1 MTAAHLP
8 TPAAAERRPGAR
20 RSGRA
25 QVFIHLAYH
34 NVVRNARR
42 SALTAAAMSFGLA
55 FLVIGRTL
63 NDGGHEAWVRSGVRM
78 GTGHVAVQAPGF
90 QRSRSLA
97 DRLSAPQAAAAE
109 SALAAP
115 DIAREVDAVS
125 PHLTVSGL
133 ASSAATALPVRIE
146 GVDPKREAR
155 FSALPGSLVRGA
167 WLTTDDRLGAYI
179 GDALARRLRLGI
191 GSRFVLTAQDA
202 DTQIAG
208 QLARVAGTFR
218 TGVPALDEGLVY
230 LPLTTAQ
237 AWLSAPGA
245 VTSVAILLRS
255 SRATAGVA
263 RALRPAL
270 HDSLAVLTWQEAAPE
285 LDSAVRIDDYSGN
298 IFMFILLAI
307 VALAI
312 LNAVLMSVLN
322 RNREFGLLQALG
334 LTKRETGLVV
344 FIEGLML
351 STASGVLGMLLGFGI
366 TWFFWRDGLDLT
378 ALMKESITVSNA
390 VASPI
395 IVPQFR
401 LAQVFLCLGLTVL
414 IGVLASL
421 YPARQ
426 AGRIDVAEA
435 MKFDR

>member
-1 MTAAHLP
+1 MTPPLSALP
-8 TPAAAERRPGAR
+8 AGRRFAT
-20 RSGRA
+20 RA
-25 QVFIHLAYH
+25 QVFVHLAFH

-42 SALTAAAMSFGLA
+42 SALTAAAMSLGLA
-55 FLVIGRTL
+55 FLVIGRAL
-63 NDGGHEAWVRSGVRM
+63 NDGGHEAWIRSGVRM
-78 GTGHVAVQAPGF
+78 GVGHVAVQAPGF
-90 QRSRSLA
+90 QRGRSLA
-97 DRLSAPQAAAAE
+97 DRLSARQVLAAE

-115 DIAREVDAVS
+115 EVAREVDAVS
-125 PHLTVSGL
+125 PRLTASGL
-133 ASSAATALPVRIE
+133 ASSAASALPVRIE
-146 GVDPKREAR
+146 GVDPEREAR
-155 FSALPGSLVRGA
+155 FSALPGSRVRGA
-167 WLTTDDRLGAYI
+167 WLTSDDRLGAYI
-179 GDALARRLRLGI
+179 GDALARRLRVVV
-191 GSRFVLTAQDA
+191 GSRFVLTAQGA

-208 QLARVAGTFR
+208 QLVRVAGTFH

-237 AWLSAPGA
+237 SWLSAPGA
-245 VTSVAILLRS
+245 VTSVAVLLRS
-255 SRATAGVA
+255 SRATERVA

-270 HDSLAVLTWQEAAPE
+270 HDGLVVLTWQEAAPD
-285 LDSAVRIDDYSGN
+285 LDSAIRIDDFSGN

-322 RNREFGLLQALG
+322 RNREFGVLQALG
-334 LTKRETGLVV
+334 LTKRETGMVV
-344 FIEGLML
+344 FTEGLML
-351 STASGVLGMLLGFGI
+351 TAASGVLGMLLGFGI
-366 TWFFWRDGLDLT
+366 TWLFWRDGLDLT
-378 ALMKESITVSNA
+378 SLMKESITVSNA

-395 IVPQFR
+395 IVPEFR
-401 LAQVFLCLGLTVL
+401 LSQVALCLALTVL

>member
-1 MTAAHLP
+1 MTASCTALP
-8 TPAAAERRPGAR
+8 APRPLTSR
-20 RSGRA
+20 LPI
-25 QVFIHLAYH
+25 FLHLAYH

-42 SALTAAAMSFGLA
+42 SALTAAAMSLGLA
-55 FLVIGRTL
+55 FLVIGRAL
-63 NDGGHEAWVRSGVRM
+63 NDGGHESWIKSGVRM

-97 DRLSAPQAAAAE
+97 DRLSAPQVPVAE

-115 DIAREVDAVS
+115 DVARDVVAVS
-125 PHLTVSGL
+125 PRLTVSGL
-133 ASSAATALPVRIE
+133 ASSPASALPVRVE
-146 GVDPKREAR
+146 GVDPERETR
-155 FSALPGSLVRGA
+155 FSALPESRVSGA
-167 WLTTDDRLGAYI
+167 WLTADDRLGAYV
-179 GDALARRLRLGI
+179 GDGLARRLRLDV
-191 GSRFVLTAQDA
+191 GSRFVLTAQGA
-202 DTQIAG
+202 DNQIAG
-208 QLARVAGTFR
+208 QLARVAGTFH

-237 AWLSAPGA
+237 GWLSAPGA
-245 VTSVAILLRS
+245 VSSMAVLLRS
-255 SRATAGVA
+255 SRATERVA
-263 RALRPAL
+263 RALRPSL
-270 HDSLAVLTWQEAAPE
+270 HDGLRVLTWQEAAPE
-285 LDSAVRIDDYSGN
+285 LDSAVRIDDYGGY

-322 RNREFGLLQALG
+322 RNREFGVLQALG
-334 LTKRETGLVV
+334 LTKRETGMVV
-344 FIEGLML
+344 FLEGLML
-351 STASGVLGMLLGFGI
+351 TAASGVLGMLLGFGI

-378 ALMKESITVSNA
+378 SLMKDSITVSNA

-395 IVPQFR
+395 IVPEFR
-401 LAQVFLCLGLTVL
+401 LSQVVLSLGLTVL

-435 MKFDR
+435 MKFDQ